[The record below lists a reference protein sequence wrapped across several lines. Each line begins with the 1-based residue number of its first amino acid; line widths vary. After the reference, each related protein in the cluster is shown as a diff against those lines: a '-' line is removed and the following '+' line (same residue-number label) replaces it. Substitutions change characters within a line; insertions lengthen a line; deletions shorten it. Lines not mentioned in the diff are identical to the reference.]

1 MVVNHRIVAGLV
13 LVAISCS
20 ALQVAAG
27 PVTLRTAVL
36 SGDPA
41 PGTAGGEQFSA
52 FDLVCIDNSGRT
64 AFRGTVSGVGVD
76 ATNDLGLWSE
86 GAGVLALVAR
96 EGSEPPDTAPDVAF
110 DFFATVVLN
119 DAGQT
124 AFLAGLVG
132 QTVDDTNGIG
142 IWSEGSGTPALV
154 ARTGSQAPDTSAGT
168 VFSFFDSLAT
178 LLNAAGRTVIRGSL
192 TGGAGMNGR
201 GIWSEGAGSLA
212 LLAREEVQ
220 APGTPSGVTFLFLL
234 NAPVINASGKT
245 AFQGFLIGAG
255 VDGTN
260 NNGIW
265 SEGSGALGLVARAGD
280 PAPGT
285 AIGVDFLSVLNE
297 PIGLNDA
304 GQTVFPA
311 TLIGTGVDTTNDK
324 GIWSEGSGTVDLV
337 ARTGDVAPDT
347 SPDTFFA
354 DLGTPVINGAGRT
367 AFHAFLT
374 GVGVDS
380 TNDEGIWSE
389 GHGLLI
395 MVARSGMGAPGTPVA
410 VNFKSFGDPVLNGWG
425 QTAFR
430 AELVGAGVTA
440 SNDFGLWAED
450 PSGVL
455 TLVAREGD
463 PLEVGPGD
471 IRTIQSLSMVLG
483 SGGQDGRP
491 RSFNDSGQLAY
502 AARFTDLSSGV
513 FITTICVA
521 GDVSGDAIADAAD
534 VGPFVAVLLDPSI
547 ATAAVHCSADMNGD
561 GSINSLDIQPFVD
574 EALP

>member
-1 MVVNHRIVAGLV
+1 MVVNQRIVAGLV

-27 PVTLRTAVL
+27 PVTHRTVVL

-64 AFRGTVSGVGVD
+64 AFRGTVSGMGVD

-86 GAGVLALVAR
+86 GTGVPALVAR

-110 DFFATVVLN
+110 DFFATLVLN

-132 QTVDDTNGIG
+132 PTVDNTNGIG
-142 IWSEGSGTPALV
+142 IWSEGSGTLALL

-168 VFSFFDSLAT
+168 VFSFFDSQAT

-212 LLAREEVQ
+212 LLAREGVQ

-245 AFQGFLIGAG
+245 TFQGFLTGAG

-260 NNGIW
+260 NSGLW
-265 SEGSGALGLVARAGD
+265 SEGSGTLGLVARAGD

-285 AIGVDFLSVLNE
+285 AIGVDFLSVLNK

-311 TLIGTGVDTTNDK
+311 TLTGAGVDATNDK

-337 ARTGDVAPDT
+337 ARTGDVAPGT

-354 DLGTPVINGAGRT
+354 DLGTPVINGAGRAT
-367 AFHAFLT
+367 FHALLT
-374 GVGVDS
+374 GVSVDA

-389 GHGLLI
+389 GHGLLN
-395 MVARSGMGAPGTPVA
+395 MVARSGMGAPGTPVG
-410 VNFKSFGDPVLNGWG
+410 VDFKSFGDPVLNGWG

-450 PSGVL
+450 PSGAL

-463 PLEVGPGD
+463 PLQVDPGD

-491 RSFNDSGQLAY
+491 RSFSDSGQLAY
-502 AARFTDLSSGV
+502 AATFADLSSGI

-521 GDVSGDAIADAAD
+521 GDLSGDAMADAAD
-534 VGPFVAVLLDPSI
+534 VGPFVGVLLNPTI
-547 ATAAVHCSADMNGD
+547 AAAAGHCSADMNGD
-561 GSINSLDIQPFVD
+561 GSINSLDIQPFVN
-574 EALP
+574 EILP